1 MPPKIIS
8 IEANIGAGKSTL
20 LSNLASRGFTVA
32 YEPVEEWTRGENI
45 LQRMYEDPK
54 RLMLSF
60 QCLTLTTR
68 DHALREVLK
77 QHTHK
82 DNVIFVE
89 RAPGL
94 SDLHIFV
101 KLAMRD
107 GNLTPLVECI
117 RLPPHRNDV

>member
-89 RAPGL
+89 RAWAQRSPHLCEAGHERRQ
-94 SDLHIFV
+94 SNAIGRV
-101 KLAMRD
+101 Y
-107 GNLTPLVECI
+107 TP
-117 RLPPHRNDV
+117 PSTQK